1 MARRS
6 QGGIVN
12 RLPSSD
18 ILGQDRV
25 KHLDGD
31 QDRVRDRRGLR
42 LSLREVVA
50 GAVLAQQIA
59 GRRIWRTGRGQ
70 KRNSKIQESRGM
82 IRFGKKICVHT
93 IDTLSYSLQV
103 LWSVLAS
110 TFTHLNPSHILGR
123 LALGFALV
131 PFASDCCP
139 SGSGM
144 VTGVA
149 GVQGPTR
156 TRGPLPCTVDR
167 AQ

>member
-25 KHLDGD
+25 EHLDGD

-42 LSLREVVA
+42 LSLREVVSG

-70 KRNSKIQESRGM
+70 KKNSKIQESRGM
-82 IRFGKKICVHT
+82 IRFGKKKIVFIRLIH
-93 IDTLSYSLQV
+93 SLM
-103 LWSVLAS
+103 
-110 TFTHLNPSHILGR
+110 GR
-123 LALGFALV
+123 LDQRLKLRCHTDV
-131 PFASDCCP
+131 VWD
-139 SGSGM
+139 
-144 VTGVA
+144 V
-149 GVQGPTR
+149 R
-156 TRGPLPCTVDR
+156 ILIKK
-167 AQ
+167 

>member
-25 KHLDGD
+25 EHLDGD

-110 TFTHLNPSHILGR
+110 TFTHSEPITHL
-123 LALGFALV
+123 
-131 PFASDCCP
+131 
-139 SGSGM
+139 
-144 VTGVA
+144 
-149 GVQGPTR
+149 
-156 TRGPLPCTVDR
+156 GPLSSGLCSCPVCFRLLPIRQRNGDWCGWRPRSNEDTRSPAVYS
-167 AQ
+167 